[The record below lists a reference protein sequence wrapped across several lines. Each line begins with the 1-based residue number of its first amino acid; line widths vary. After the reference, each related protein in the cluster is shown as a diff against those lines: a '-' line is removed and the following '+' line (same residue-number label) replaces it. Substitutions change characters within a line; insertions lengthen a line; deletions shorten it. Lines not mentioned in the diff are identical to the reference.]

1 MCNGVFIPSSAN
13 GPPERPW
20 GNLVVCVSPAG
31 SEVLLGELG
40 NGQQAANEYLAA
52 GCHHEC

>member
-1 MCNGVFIPSSAN
+1 MQRCRMCKGVFIL
-13 GPPERPW
+13 ERVGRVW
-20 GNLVVCVSPAG
+20 LCVLAQQD
-31 SEVLLGELG
+31 EVLRGELG